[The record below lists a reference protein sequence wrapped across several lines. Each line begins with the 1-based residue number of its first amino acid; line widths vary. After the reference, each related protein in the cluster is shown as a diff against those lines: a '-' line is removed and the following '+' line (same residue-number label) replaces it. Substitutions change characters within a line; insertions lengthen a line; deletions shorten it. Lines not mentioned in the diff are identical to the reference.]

1 MAFISVSQAITA
13 IMLFLQF
20 VLYLSSFVGTKKIEI
35 PGAVLEPCQIK
46 VKQLSPDI
54 LKFSTKHKDNPF
66 TLNCS
71 MFPCTFC
78 LYFMP
83 ACVDWVLIFFGAQ
96 VTKKK
101 WLVWPMFALF
111 FMTMVIVLL
120 LLLLF
125 YFDSLHA
132 RLNSLY
138 VAWSYK
144 KKKNKK
150 DYRLQKIFLERT
162 YS

>member
-20 VLYLSSFVGTKKIEI
+20 VLYLSSFVGTKKNEI

-78 LYFMP
+78 LYFMQ
-83 ACVDWVLIFFGAQ
+83 ACVDWVLIF
-96 VTKKK
+96 
-101 WLVWPMFALF
+101 W
-111 FMTMVIVLL
+111 
-120 LLLLF
+120 
-125 YFDSLHA
+125 S
-132 RLNSLY
+132 S
-138 VAWSYK
+138 SYK
-144 KKKNKK
+144 EKMAGLAHVCSVFH
-150 DYRLQKIFLERT
+150 DYGHSIIIVIIILF
-162 YS
+162 